1 MANPRKSKSEKN
13 KSEKV
18 SIDKP
23 YDDTMLLKEL
33 DSLGHGLA
41 DKLYYKILM
50 LYMRKQVPFGKS
62 DVIIWKGTFFVVP
75 TWIGYISFAALFGW
89 FFIKLYDK
97 YGISRMLSF
106 IAILILWRLN
116 MAIKLFN
123 DMNKNIKDLIK
134 KFP

>member
-41 DKLYYKILM
+41 DKFYYKILTK
-50 LYMRKQVPFGKS
+50 YMTKQVPFGKS
-62 DVIIWKGTFFVVP
+62 DLLIWKTTFYVIP
-75 TWIGYISFAALFGW
+75 TWIGYLLFAGLFGW
-89 FFIKLYDK
+89 FFIKIYDA
-97 YGISRMLSF
+97 YGISRMISF

-116 MAIKLFN
+116 MSIKVFN
-123 DMNKNIKDLIK
+123 DMNKNLKQLIK
-134 KFP
+134 K